1 MSRYL
6 STLSRKSVVL
16 SRFINWDLSQSFHI
30 KISLVSLF
38 LAVLHAIGHLA
49 GTFVHGSRPQNQQAV
64 AAAFGTPSVPR
75 PYVSYVASLPGWTGL
90 TAFGIFWIILICSL
104 PLIRKLNYELFQ
116 GAHLLMFPMIGL
128 LIAHGQNALLQAPML
143 GYWLAFP
150 TLLVVIERCYRF
162 YLGFHRIPAE
172 MTILDADTICIT
184 TSLPRHG
191 IWPYKAGQYVFL
203 QVPQVSL
210 FQWHP
215 FTISSC
221 VGNEIKM
228 HIKTDGDWTTDL
240 RKLHD
245 GPKLQYVGIDGPFGA
260 PAQRFYEFD
269 HTIVFGSG
277 IGITPFAG
285 ILSDLQIKADRS
297 LQNHRSSPTEIKPTE
312 AAINQHHAS
321 NTPKSVDFDD
331 KFAQKRTSDLHWIVR
346 DHNHLLW
353 FSSILNSLRRFSPSD
368 ESIHNPHLKI
378 QIHTHVTQRRRNI
391 CTHVF
396 RYLLENHR
404 TSEHPASPLTGL
416 LNPTHFGR
424 PCLPTI
430 MEEHYKRMQLFSRQ
444 SGRKTKVGVFFC
456 GSPALGYELAE
467 RCKLLTQRAQEDRS
481 RIEYHFMMEVF

>member
-191 IWPYKAGQYVFL
+191 I
-203 QVPQVSL
+203 
-210 FQWHP
+210 
-215 FTISSC
+215 
-221 VGNEIKM
+221 
-228 HIKTDGDWTTDL
+228 
-240 RKLHD
+240 
-245 GPKLQYVGIDGPFGA
+245 
-260 PAQRFYEFD
+260 
-269 HTIVFGSG
+269 
-277 IGITPFAG
+277 
-285 ILSDLQIKADRS
+285 
-297 LQNHRSSPTEIKPTE
+297 
-312 AAINQHHAS
+312 
-321 NTPKSVDFDD
+321 
-331 KFAQKRTSDLHWIVR
+331 
-346 DHNHLLW
+346 
-353 FSSILNSLRRFSPSD
+353 
-368 ESIHNPHLKI
+368 
-378 QIHTHVTQRRRNI
+378 
-391 CTHVF
+391 
-396 RYLLENHR
+396 
-404 TSEHPASPLTGL
+404 
-416 LNPTHFGR
+416 
-424 PCLPTI
+424 
-430 MEEHYKRMQLFSRQ
+430 
-444 SGRKTKVGVFFC
+444 
-456 GSPALGYELAE
+456 
-467 RCKLLTQRAQEDRS
+467 
-481 RIEYHFMMEVF
+481 